1 MSRNSLIAVGLV
13 VAVAILIGIFLG
25 DQSSAPR
32 LIDRAQEQ
40 EVAVVG
46 DLVSDEPLSTDTDQ
60 AADEEQKSVQVWGI
74 IWAPEGG
81 VAPLAE
87 VSIYRVRFPD
97 RFIDRG
103 GVSLFE
109 VIDWDEVRSVGS
121 QLTRLPLRNDL
132 GNSLQR
138 VSETLADEQGRY
150 QFQGL
155 DPGSYLVAASAEG
168 ALLTPAAQLIDLA
181 DSVLRRDLMLLPG
194 ASLTVRTRSASGV
207 EADCRVI
214 VRGTLID
221 SSVGNETWYLSR
233 EELLLYMLNPPMLEG
248 KTDAD
253 GVIQFD
259 RLPPLEYTV
268 YAQKPPLAQAT
279 MRLHLID
286 AREITLELIPGAL
299 IDGMVFTVDGTPVEG
314 SIVKLV
320 EPGRNRW
327 VELPRPLP
335 ETMSDAA
342 GRFLLQGVP
351 PGSFEIVT
359 EAKGFID
366 GRVPGIEV
374 ESDETIPVEVV
385 LEQGAVIRGVVRDGD
400 GSPLPGIEV
409 AAETTVR
416 GGGPA
421 TEVVTDAAGQ
431 FIIDTLMPGEYRL
444 TCSGSGWRRSRE
456 TVETGPELV
465 EVTLDEA
472 PVLTGRVLRPDGD
485 AISRALVQIDQ
496 NWGGGDST
504 SSDSE
509 GRFRLVLEV
518 GGDRLVINA
527 RGFAKFRQDIL
538 DEGGDLGDLVLSEA
552 ELVEGLVL
560 SPDGSPLSGARV
572 TASEQGDRSQRQR
585 RASSTAW
592 SDVDGSFTLELPQP
606 DRRWGIKGSF
616 PLLLES
622 DLLTVE
628 PRGNNITGVQLVLRW
643 GAEVSGTV
651 VGDGIGVV
659 DASVTLS
666 YGRNRN
672 RNRNRSARTAEDGQ
686 FMIRGLEAGTYSLRA
701 SAEGFGDARID
712 QLVLAPDEQRRV
724 EIQLQREAQLTG
736 IVIDHFGAPMAS
748 VQVSV
753 SDSSGAWRRST
764 TADDGHFS
772 IDQLAPGLVD
782 IRADTAGF
790 MRSTL
795 SDIDPALG
803 PIEIVMERSYEL
815 RGFVVDAE
823 TGDPISR
830 ARVSAQR
837 GGTRGSWD
845 RASRE
850 GLFRIDGLRAGQYR
864 VSASA
869 DGFIGASFN
878 IEIPGVDPEELV
890 VIELEPGGRIIVDVV
905 DLAGASVERASL
917 RAYRLSDDAA
927 EGQQFSSNGFSRSN
941 ARTSTDVGGRGTLV
955 GLIDG
960 FYRVSIDHPMYIPT
974 QSIAVLKKIEGS
986 ARVRVVLERGAS
998 VQGQVRD
1005 ANGNLVRNGRIVAR
1019 GPVRRS
1025 ASVDDSGN
1033 YLIAGLV
1040 EGGYEL
1046 SFDDRR
1052 FDLDPA
1058 PRGQIEVSGTEQRIL
1073 DLRP

>member
-13 VAVAILIGIFLG
+13 VALAFLIGIFLG
-25 DQSSAPR
+25 DQSSAPPFVE
-32 LIDRAQEQ
+32 RAQDE
-40 EVAVVG
+40 EVTVDG
-46 DLVSDEPLSTDTDQ
+46 EFVSGEPLITDTDQ
-60 AADEEQKSVQVWGI
+60 AGVEEQPPAQVWGI
-74 IWAPEGG
+74 ISAPEGG

-121 QLTRLPLRNDL
+121 RLTRLPLRNEL

-138 VSETLADEQGRY
+138 VSETLADDRGRY
-150 QFQGL
+150 QFHGL
-155 DPGSYLVAASAEG
+155 DAGSYLVAASAAG
-168 ALLTPAAQLIDLA
+168 SLLTPAQQLIELA
-181 DSVLRRDLMLLPG
+181 DSVKRQDLMLLPG

-207 EADCRVI
+207 EAECRVI
-214 VRGTLID
+214 VRGTMVD
-221 SSVGNETWYLSR
+221 SSAGNETWYLSR

-253 GVIQFD
+253 GVVQFD
-259 RLPPLEYTV
+259 HLPPLEYTV
-268 YAQKPPLAQAT
+268 YAQKPPLAQASK
-279 MRLHLID
+279 RLNLID
-286 AREITLELIPGAL
+286 AREITLELVPGAL
-299 IDGMVFTVDGTPVEG
+299 IDGMVFTVDGTAVEG

-320 EPGRNRW
+320 ESGRNRW
-327 VELPRPLP
+327 GEVPRPLP
-335 ETMSDAA
+335 ETISDAA

-359 EAKGFID
+359 EAKGFIE
-366 GRVPGIEV
+366 GRVTGIEV

-385 LEQGAVIRGVVRDGD
+385 LEQGAVIRGIVRDGA
-400 GSPLPGIEV
+400 GAPLPGIDV
-409 AAETTVR
+409 AAETTAR
-416 GGGPA
+416 GGRPA
-421 TEVVTDAAGQ
+421 TKVVTDEAGQ
-431 FIIDTLMPGEYRL
+431 FNIDTLTPGEYRL

-456 TVETGPELV
+456 RVETGPELV

-472 PVLTGRVLRPDGD
+472 PVLTGRVIQPGGEP
-485 AISRALVQIDQ
+485 ISRALVQIDQ

-518 GGDRLVINA
+518 GGDRIVVTA
-527 RGFAKFRQDIL
+527 RGFARFSQDIL
-538 DEGGDLGDLVLSEA
+538 DEGGDLGDLVLSPA

-572 TASEQGDRSQRQR
+572 TASEQVEGSRRQR

-592 SDVDGSFTLELPQP
+592 SDVNGSFKLELPQP

-622 DLLTVE
+622 DVLTVE
-628 PRGNNITGVQLVLRW
+628 PRGNNVTGVQLVLRW

-651 VGDGIGVV
+651 VGEGVAV
-659 DASVTLS
+659 VGASVTLS
-666 YGRNRN
+666 YGRS
-672 RNRNRSARTAEDGQ
+672 RNRNRSARTDEAGQ
-686 FMIRGLEAGTYSLRA
+686 FMIRGLEAGTFSLRA

-712 QLVLAPDEQRRV
+712 QIVLAPDEQRRV
-724 EIQLQREAQLTG
+724 EIQLRREAELTG

-748 VQVSV
+748 VRVSV
-753 SDSSGAWRRST
+753 SDSSGAWRRSN
-764 TADDGHFS
+764 TADDGRFS
-772 IDQLAPGLVD
+772 IDQLAPGLVN
-782 IRADTAGF
+782 IRAEATGF

-803 PIEIVMERSYEL
+803 PIEIVMDRSYEL

-837 GGTRGSWD
+837 EGTRGSWD

-869 DGFIGASFN
+869 DGFISASFN
-878 IEIPGVDPEELV
+878 IEVPGNDPEELI

-905 DLAGASVERASL
+905 DLAGASVEGASL
-917 RAYRLSDDAA
+917 RAYRLEDDAVGGSEA
-927 EGQQFSSNGFSRSN
+927 SSRSSSRSD
-941 ARTSTDVGGRGTLV
+941 ARASTDVGGRGTLV

-960 FYRVSIDHPMYIPT
+960 FYRVSIDHAMYIPT
-974 QSIAVLKKIEGS
+974 QSVAILKKIEGS

-998 VQGQVRD
+998 IRGQVRD
-1005 ANGNLVRNGRIVAR
+1005 ASGNLVRNGRIVAR

-1025 ASVDDSGN
+1025 GSVDDSGN
-1033 YLIAGLV
+1033 YSIAGLV
-1040 EGGYEL
+1040 EGSYEVA
-1046 SFDDRR
+1046 FDDRR
-1052 FDLDPA
+1052 YDLDPA